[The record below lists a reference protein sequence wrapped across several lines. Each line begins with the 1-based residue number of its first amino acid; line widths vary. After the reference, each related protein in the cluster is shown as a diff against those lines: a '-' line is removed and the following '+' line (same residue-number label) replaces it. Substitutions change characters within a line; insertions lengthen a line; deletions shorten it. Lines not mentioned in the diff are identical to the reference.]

1 MSERD
6 WLFLG
11 HRHDAGVPGEHIAG
25 YVQRSKTPLAAQT
38 WRSMFLPTITMEKP
52 TVRGPSPGRKAVHA
66 LGAKLNRK
74 PKRPPPLPSKK
85 NVSNAVRLVNR

>member
-1 MSERD
+1 
-6 WLFLG
+6 
-11 HRHDAGVPGEHIAG
+11 
-25 YVQRSKTPLAAQT
+25 
-38 WRSMFLPTITMEKP
+38 MEKP